1 MPLECL
7 PGFDRVTTRVETH
20 WRMVIN
26 DKTLRD
32 SEIIFMDR
40 VLTARL
46 WHELSGR
53 LYSVV
58 NYK

>member
-1 MPLECL
+1 
-7 PGFDRVTTRVETH
+7 
-20 WRMVIN
+20 MVIN

>member
-1 MPLECL
+1 MTLECL
-7 PGFDRVTTRVETH
+7 PDCYRVTTRVETH

-32 SEIIFMDR
+32 LEIIFMDR

-46 WHELSGR
+46 RHELSGR